1 MLSKTL
7 LLALA
12 GCVAAQ
18 EYSIYTTI
26 SYNPCEG
33 IPNCVITGT
42 VSETFLGPGGVATET
57 GSVSLPVE
65 SSSSVEE
72 TSAPVEETTPPV
84 ETSSAAVET
93 SEPAV
98 ETSEPA
104 VETTSAAGNVSQP
117 TPSESGIEQT
127 NGMAKVGASLGAIV
141 AGAAF
146 ALL

>member
-1 MLSKTL
+1 MFSKTL

-12 GCVAAQ
+12 SYVAAQ

-42 VSETFLGPGGVATET
+42 VSETWLGPGGVATETGTIPVSET

-65 SSSSVEE
+65 SSSAVEE
-72 TSAPVEETTPPV
+72 TSAPV

-93 SEPAV
+93 SEPA
-98 ETSEPA
+98 TSEPA

-117 TPSESGIEQT
+117 TPSESDVEQT
-127 NGMAKVGASLGAIV
+127 NGMAKVGASLGAVV

>member
-1 MLSKTL
+1 MLSKTF

-12 GCVAAQ
+12 SCVVAQ

-42 VSETFLGPGGVATET
+42 ISETFLGPGGVATET
-57 GSVSLPVE
+57 GSAPAETWSASLPVE
-65 SSSSVEE
+65 TSSPAEE
-72 TSAPVEETTPPV
+72 TSAPVE
-84 ETSSAAVET
+84 TSEPMET
-93 SEPAV
+93 SEPV
-98 ETSEPA
+98 ETAP

-127 NGMAKVGASLGAIV
+127 NGMSKVGASLGAIV
-141 AGAAF
+141 AGVAF

>member
-65 SSSSVEE
+65 SSSAVEE
-72 TSAPVEETTPPV
+72 TSAPVGETSTPV
-84 ETSSAAVET
+84 ETSSA
-93 SEPAV
+93 AV